1 MENTTA
7 RKHERQRRTFV
18 DVYSAILFF
27 ASYNV
32 LVHIFQ
38 KVTNSDRLEFGYFML
53 SGVLG
58 AVFALI
64 FYQLVKKHSR
74 TAKTI
79 LTLILLIVMI
89 GVVRIYF

>member
-7 RKHERQRRTFV
+7 LKHEGQRRTFV

-27 ASYNV
+27 ALYNV

-53 SGVLG
+53 SGMLG
-58 AVFALI
+58 AAFALLS
-64 FYQLVKKHSR
+64 YQLIKKHSR
-74 TAKTI
+74 AVKII
-79 LTLILLIVMI
+79 LTLVLLVVMI